1 MDYFEYIPS
10 EIYEE
15 TLFLLEPDDIFRVCS
30 TNQYALTMCDNKFY
44 QEYIH
49 RNFDPK
55 FYGLEKFTLPVG
67 LNWKQF
73 FNILVYGI
81 TLSGDAKYLANN
93 IGKIQVTINFKDT
106 PRDIWNN
113 VITIA
118 NKIFED
124 MYVVNIV
131 IIANTGT
138 KNMRLILFR
147 SHSYLDI
154 SSDSIERQSTAKY
167 NRQLVP
173 FNTPISQISEDKNF
187 YFDMVKFWVSLQKK
201 I

>member
-1 MDYFEYIPS
+1 LETIFKYFNNWY
-10 EIYEE
+10 
-15 TLFLLEPDDIFRVCS
+15 CW
-30 TNQYALTMCDNKFY
+30 N
-44 QEYIH
+44 IH
-49 RNFDPK
+49 A
-55 FYGLEKFTLPVG
+55 V
-67 LNWKQF
+67 
-73 FNILVYGI
+73 NILVYGI

-93 IGKIQVTINFKDT
+93 IGKIQVRINFKDT

-118 NKIFED
+118 NKTFED

-131 IIANTGT
+131 IIANTGI
-138 KNMRLILFR
+138 KNMRLILFG

-154 SSDSIERQSTAKY
+154 SSDSIARQSPAKY

-187 YFDMVKFWVSLQKK
+187 YFNMVKFWVSLQKK
-201 I
+201 FKTKHSLIKPHTQLLSTIKIYFP